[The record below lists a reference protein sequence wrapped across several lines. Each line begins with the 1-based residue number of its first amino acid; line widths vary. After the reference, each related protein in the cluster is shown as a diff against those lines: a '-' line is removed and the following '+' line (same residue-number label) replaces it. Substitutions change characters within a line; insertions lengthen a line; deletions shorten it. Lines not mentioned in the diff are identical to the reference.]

1 MHTSTDINQWD
12 RAMPRNPLFPAAP
25 PDWTQA
31 TAESV
36 AEAEGIGLTKEHW
49 EAVRALQGYFAR
61 HDADT
66 GISMREV
73 HDALEEHFHARGG
86 LKRLYQLFPG
96 GPLAQGCRLAGLKP
110 PPMAS
115 DTSFGSV
122 A

>member
-1 MHTSTDINQWD
+1 MQTSVDINQWSSATPSD
-12 RAMPRNPLFPAAP
+12 PLFPAAP
-25 PDWTQA
+25 VDWTRVAAQA
-31 TAESV
+31 V
-36 AEAEGIGLTKEHW
+36 AEDEDLVLTEEHW

-61 HDADT
+61 HD
-66 GISMREV
+66 GEQGVNMREL

-96 GPLAQGCRLAGLKP
+96 GPIAQGCRLAGLKA

-115 DTSFGSV
+115 DSSFGSV